1 MVIKVSVAAFF
12 ERQQQ
17 GFPVLDVRS
26 PGEYK
31 QGHIPGARSFPLFD
45 DEERKEVGTLYK
57 QAGPEKAFLVGLD
70 YAGRKMSTY
79 VKKASS
85 LRSKSLLLHCWR
97 GGKRSESMAWLLSQA
112 GHTCFVLEGG
122 YRAYRTYIRE
132 ELESMTNFMVLGGMT
147 GSNKTGMLLEMKKQ
161 GMQVV
166 DLEGLAHHK
175 GSAFGHIDEPEQPTT
190 EQFEN
195 NLFANVQKM
204 DPERPIWLE
213 DESRTIGRVV
223 MPEKFYL
230 HKKHA
235 PLLVVEVPLSSRVE
249 HLVASYA
256 RIDDDY
262 LLKALEKIKKRLGGD
277 LYAKCV
283 HALEQKDY
291 HYVAEATL
299 SYYDKAYTY
308 AITTGRDL
316 QKIHY
321 LSLKDTNPVEGAQK
335 IGVWF
340 SDFLR
345 KEE

>member
-1 MVIKVSVAAFF
+1 MVTKVSVATFLQY
-12 ERQQQ
+12 QQQ
-17 GFPVLDVRS
+17 GIPVLDVRS

-31 QGHIPGARSFPLFD
+31 QGHIPGADSFPLFD
-45 DEERKEVGTLYK
+45 DQERKEVGTLYK
-57 QAGPEKAFLVGLD
+57 KAGPEKAFLVGLD
-70 YAGRKMSTY
+70 YVGKKMSTY

-112 GHTCFVLEGG
+112 GYTCFVLEGG

-132 ELESMTNFMVLGGMT
+132 ALESMTNFMVLGGMT
-147 GSNKTGMLLEMKKQ
+147 GSNKTGILQEMKKQ

-175 GSAFGHIDEPEQPTT
+175 GSAFGHINEPEQPTT

-195 NLFANVQKM
+195 NLFASVQRM
-204 DPERPIWLE
+204 DPDRLIWLE

-230 HKKHA
+230 HKKLA
-235 PLLVVEVPLSSRVE
+235 PLLVLEVPLSSRVD
-249 HLVASYA
+249 HLVANYA
-256 RIDDDY
+256 QINDDY
-262 LLKALEKIKKRLGGD
+262 LLNALEKIKKRLGGD
-277 LYAKCV
+277 RYNKCV
-283 HALEQKDY
+283 HALERKDY

-299 SYYDKAYTY
+299 SYYDKAYSY
-308 AITTGRDL
+308 AITSGRDL

-321 LSLKDTNPVEGAQK
+321 LPLENTDPVEGAQK
-335 IGVWF
+335 IISWF
-340 SDFLR
+340 SDFLGR
-345 KEE
+345 KE